1 MTEVTDTI
9 SPEKAWYVV
18 RVFTGHEN
26 EVKTFLLQEAERLN
40 LADRLGEILIPTET
54 IVEMKDGKK
63 KEKNKVFF
71 PGYIMVE
78 TFLDP
83 VTQHLV
89 SNVPSVIGFAG
100 NARNPQ
106 PLQPDEVN
114 RIMGRVAEKREIVTL
129 EFPFQIEDQVK
140 ITDGPFK
147 DFIGSIKNINEE
159 KRKLK
164 VLVSIF
170 GRSTPVEVD
179 FLAVTTNITK

>member
-1 MTEVTDTI
+1 MTDTT
-9 SPEKAWYVV
+9 SNQKSWYVV

-26 EVKTFLLQEAERLN
+26 EVKTRLTEEAERAN
-40 LADRLGEILIPTET
+40 LVEQLGEILIPTET
-54 IVEMKDGKK
+54 IVTMKDGKK

-71 PGYIMVE
+71 PGYIMVQVL
-78 TFLDP
+78 LDP
-83 VTQHLV
+83 VMHHLI
-89 SNVPSVIGFAG
+89 SNSTSVIGFAG

-106 PLQPDEVN
+106 PLLKDEVN
-114 RIMGRVAEKREIVTL
+114 RIMGRVAEKREVVTF
-129 EFPFQIEDQVK
+129 EIPFQIEDKVK

-147 DFIGSIKNINEE
+147 DFVGAIKNINEE

-179 FLAVTTNITK
+179 FLAVTTNVSK